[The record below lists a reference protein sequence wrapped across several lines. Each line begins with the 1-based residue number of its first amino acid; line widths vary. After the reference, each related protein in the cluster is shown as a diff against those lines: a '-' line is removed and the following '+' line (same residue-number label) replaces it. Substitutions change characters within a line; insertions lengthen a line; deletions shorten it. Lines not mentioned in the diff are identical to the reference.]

1 MNAYKILV
9 VTAVTAE
16 AEAIRPGLDS
26 DLIVVGAVGVG
37 PAAAAAGTAR
47 LLATGS
53 YRAVISA
60 GIAGGFP
67 GRATIGGTVLATR
80 SIAADLG
87 AETPDGF
94 LPVEELGFGN
104 SVLECDPALV
114 KALSEALPAA
124 LTGDVLTLSTVT
136 GTQATAD
143 RLAARFPRAVAEA
156 MEGYGV
162 ASAALGAGVPFAEL
176 RTISNPVGPRDR
188 AAWRLAD
195 AFAALRAAAPALKAI
210 S

>member
-1 MNAYKILV
+1 VKTYKILI

-16 AEAIRPGLDS
+16 AEAIRPGLDP
-26 DLIVVGAVGVG
+26 DLFVVEAVGVG

-47 LLATGS
+47 RLARGDH
-53 YRAVISA
+53 RAVLSM

-67 GRATIGGTVLATR
+67 GRAPVGGTVIGVR
-80 SIAADLG
+80 SIAAELG

-94 LPVEELGFGN
+94 LPVDELGFGT
-104 SVLECDPALV
+104 SVLESDPDLV
-114 KALSEALPAA
+114 KALATGLPDAV
-124 LTGDVLTLSTVT
+124 TGDVLTLSTVT

-162 ASAALGAGVPFAEL
+162 ASAAADAGVPFAEL
-176 RTISNPVGPRDR
+176 RTISNAVGPRDR
-188 AAWRLAD
+188 SAWRMAE
-195 AFAALRAAAPALKAI
+195 AFAALRAAAPTLI
-210 S
+210 FS

>member
-1 MNAYKILV
+1 MTPYKILV
-9 VTAVTAE
+9 VTAVDAE
-16 AEAIRPGLDS
+16 AAAIRAGLDP
-26 DLIVVGAVGVG
+26 DLIVVDAVGVG

-47 LLATGS
+47 LLATGA

-60 GIAGGFP
+60 GIAGGFA
-67 GRATIGGTVLATR
+67 GRVPVGGTVLATR

-94 LPVEELGFGN
+94 LPVEELGFGS
-104 SVLECDPALV
+104 SVLGCDPVLL
-114 KALSEALPAA
+114 KALSTALPHAV
-124 LTGDVLTLSTVT
+124 TGDVLTLSTVT

-143 RLAARFPRAVAEA
+143 RLADRFPQAVAEA

-162 ASAALGAGVPFAEL
+162 ASAAAAASVPFAEL
-176 RTISNPVGPRDR
+176 RTISNAVGPRDR
-188 AAWRLAD
+188 SAWRMAE
-195 AFAALRAAAPALKAI
+195 AFGALRAAAPALII